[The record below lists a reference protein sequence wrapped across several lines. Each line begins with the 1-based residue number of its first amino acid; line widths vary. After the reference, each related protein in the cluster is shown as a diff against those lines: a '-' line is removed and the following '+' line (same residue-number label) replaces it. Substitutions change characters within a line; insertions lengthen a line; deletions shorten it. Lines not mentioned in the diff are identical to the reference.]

1 VKILEWGMRIVKE
14 VYLNSL
20 GDLKIIFTNEVI
32 FKVFLNTL
40 LKTESYRFINNKT
53 REHFVIFE

>member
-1 VKILEWGMRIVKE
+1 MRIVKE